1 MSETDSDAAA
11 RTMLNLPAAFDV
23 PSADVVVQDARAIL
37 LQMLSLRKDVQASG
51 MVLSP
56 VWENVSGQAS
66 MRAAIVPPQVA
77 ARFYEGP
84 GLVSLRD
91 ATVMDMMG
99 DVVVMLLEDPVGAA
113 RVLATTE
120 QLWISET
127 APTRSLQLP
136 FKPHFKVLTLVVA
149 DFARKIGA
157 GFTELEWL
165 ASLGLLAAYHD
176 PSGDPPKAEVLA
188 ATHAKTAAMCAE
200 EEEWMRA
207 LQAEA

>member
-1 MSETDSDAAA
+1 MTEIDSDAAA
-11 RTMLNLPAAFDV
+11 RKLLDLPAAFDV
-23 PSADVVVQDARAIL
+23 PSADLVVQDARAIL
-37 LQMLSLRKDVQASG
+37 LQMLSLRKDVEGSG
-51 MVLSP
+51 MILSP

-66 MRAAIVPPQVA
+66 MRAAIVPRQVA

-84 GLVSLRD
+84 GLKALRD

-99 DVVVMLLEDPVGAA
+99 DVVVMLLEDPKGAA
-113 RVLATTE
+113 RVLARTE
-120 QLWISET
+120 QLWISES

-157 GFTELEWL
+157 GFSELEWL
-165 ASLGLLAAYHD
+165 ASLGLLEAYHD
-176 PSGDPPKAEVLA
+176 PSGDPPKPEVLA
-188 ATHAKTAAMCAE
+188 ATNAKTAAMCAE